1 MRLYKSRKEAVEQ
14 TSLSMQ
20 FFVKSVR
27 LRCQVHL
34 ILNEKQTVIIQYS
47 VPVWLVQ
54 TLITEYGEDR
64 AEKILQS
71 LHTRNKASVRVTDS
85 KQVNRLA
92 RELGADVSKLSPLVW

>member
-1 MRLYKSRKEAVEQ
+1 FVNAVLRKISQISLPSPSDIKRKNKRLS
-14 TSLSMQ
+14 
-20 FFVKSVR
+20 
-27 LRCQVHL
+27 
-34 ILNEKQTVIIQYS
+34 IQYS

-85 KQVNRLA
+85 KQVNR
-92 RELGADVSKLSPLVW
+92 